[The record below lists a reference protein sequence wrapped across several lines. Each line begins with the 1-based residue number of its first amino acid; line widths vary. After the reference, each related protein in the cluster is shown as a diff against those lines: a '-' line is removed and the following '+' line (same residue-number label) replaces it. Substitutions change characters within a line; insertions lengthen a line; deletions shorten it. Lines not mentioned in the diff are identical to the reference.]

1 MVKPFI
7 AVISSSHGAR
17 FVGVRFLQSLRA
29 LARKTAAVYKRGGT
43 VYHSTLKLVVN
54 Q

>member
-17 FVGVRFLQSLRA
+17 PAGVRFFLSLRA
-29 LARKTAAVYKRGGT
+29 LARRAAAGHKPGGT